1 MSSCM
6 QSVSMEVVSHE
17 KREPNNCV
25 PNAFKK
31 KSRSDCVLYKY
42 TFFVDFNSLLR
53 SLSFTFQNSPS
64 IFAHMFTSSARTLN
78 FMFLQKAVYPSQDI
92 FFWLILCLL

>member
-17 KREPNNCV
+17 KRGPNNSV
-25 PNAFKK
+25 PNSLKK

-42 TFFVDFNSLLR
+42 KFFVDFNSLLR
-53 SLSFTFQNSPS
+53 SLSLFKTVPVSLHIN
-64 IFAHMFTSSARTLN
+64 L
-78 FMFLQKAVYPSQDI
+78 LQVPEH
-92 FFWLILCLL
+92 